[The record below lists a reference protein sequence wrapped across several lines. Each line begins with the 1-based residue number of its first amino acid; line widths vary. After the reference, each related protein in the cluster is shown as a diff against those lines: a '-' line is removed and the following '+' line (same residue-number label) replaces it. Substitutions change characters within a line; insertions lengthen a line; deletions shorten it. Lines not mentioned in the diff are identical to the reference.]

1 MFKNML
7 RKVLERKNCRLTS
20 LLREQMFL
28 RQASRDQNLTEKV
41 ASALGIA
48 ALNTGERLRG
58 TESSDTVF
66 ILAGGA
72 SVNRLTSANLDHIAK
87 HASIGINFWPI
98 HDFTPNSLSNETD
111 NLSGG
116 APVAITFLS
125 NKINDASSPYFGPSL
140 ITLRPPWP
148 PNPLRMM
155 QLTKKNDNPQF
166 VYGRTNLI
174 TREERNLGGDLGRIV
189 RRAVSHTLPQSVLP
203 DNGSSVVRLTFL
215 ALTHG
220 FSNIVYVGVDQSP
233 GPYFWT
239 EEPVPAPYQQA
250 AKLFPRRAGEPH
262 STSSS
267 ENRPF
272 SNDTFLRVLYRAV
285 AGNSSSRIFLAEG
298 ESELADTIPLYD
310 WDS

>member
-1 MFKNML
+1 MFKNIL
-7 RKVLERKNCRLTS
+7 RKVLERKNCLLTS

-41 ASALGIA
+41 ASELGIA
-48 ALNTGERLRG
+48 VLNTRERLRG
-58 TESSDTVF
+58 TESSETVF

-87 HASIGINFWPI
+87 RASIGINFWPI
-98 HDFTPNSLSNETD
+98 HDFMPNSLSNET
-111 NLSGG
+111 NNFPGET
-116 APVAITFLS
+116 PVDITFLS
-125 NKINDASSPYFGPSL
+125 QKINDVSSPDFGPNL

-155 QLTKKNDNPQF
+155 QLTQKNNNPHF
-166 VYGRTNLI
+166 VYGRANVI
-174 TREERNLGGDLGRIV
+174 TREERNLGHDLSRIV
-189 RRAVSHTLPQSVLP
+189 RRAVSHRLPQSVLP

-220 FSNIVYVGVDQSP
+220 FKNVVYVGVDQSP

-239 EEPVPAPYQQA
+239 EEPVPAAYRQA

-272 SNDTFLRVLYRAV
+272 SNDIFLRVLYRAV
-285 AGNSSSRIFLAEG
+285 TENSSSRIFLASG
-298 ESELADTIPLYD
+298 ESELADTIPLYN
-310 WDS
+310 WGS